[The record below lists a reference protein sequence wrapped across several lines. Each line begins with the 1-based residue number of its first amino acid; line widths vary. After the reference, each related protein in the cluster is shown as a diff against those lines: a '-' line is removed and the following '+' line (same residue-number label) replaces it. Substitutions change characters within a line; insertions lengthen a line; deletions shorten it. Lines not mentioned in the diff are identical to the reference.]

1 MAGRS
6 GDDDR
11 QLLTA
16 IQIIKILYQSNPH
29 PAPRGSRNARKNR
42 RRRWR
47 RRQAQVE
54 SLAARV
60 LATVVH
66 GPQDNNLVELPPL
79 EQLSIRDPDGDQL
92 SGTWTED
99 PRAEDN

>member
-6 GDDDR
+6 GDDQ
-11 QLLTA
+11 QLLQA
-16 IQIIKILYQSNPH
+16 VRIIKILYQSNPQ
-29 PAPRGSRNARKNR
+29 PAPTGSRNARRNR

-54 SLAARV
+54 TLAARV

-66 GPQDNNLVELPPL
+66 RSQDDNLVELPPL
-79 EQLSIRDPDGDQL
+79 EQLSIRDPERDQL
-92 SGTWTED
+92 PGTWTGD

>member
-6 GDDDR
+6 DDVKP
-11 QLLTA
+11 LLNA

-29 PAPRGSRNARKNR
+29 PSPTGSRNARKNR

-47 RRQAQVE
+47 RRQAQIDT
-54 SLAARV
+54 LAARV

-66 GPQDNNLVELPPL
+66 GPPDDNCVDLPAL
-79 EQLSIRDPDGDQL
+79 EQLNIRDPDSDQP
-92 SGTWTED
+92 SGTWTVD
-99 PRAEDN
+99 SRAKDN

>member
-6 GDDDR
+6 DDD
-11 QLLTA
+11 LLRA
-16 IQIIKILYQSNPH
+16 IRIIRILYQSNPQ
-29 PAPRGSRNARKNR
+29 PPPRGSRNARKNR

-47 RRQAQVE
+47 RRQAQVDN
-54 SLAARV
+54 LAARV

-66 GPQDNNLVELPPL
+66 GPQDNSAVELPPL
-79 EQLSIRDPDGDQL
+79 EQLSIRDPEGDQL
-92 SGTWTED
+92 SGTWTVD

>member
-6 GDDDR
+6 GDA
-11 QLLTA
+11 QLLQV

-29 PAPRGSRNARKNR
+29 PSPSGSRNARRNR

-54 SLAARV
+54 NLAARF

-66 GPQDNNLVELPPL
+66 GPQNNNIVELPPL
-79 EQLSIRDPDGDQL
+79 EQLSIRDPEGDRL
-92 SGTWTED
+92 PETWTVD
-99 PRAEDN
+99 PRTKDN

>member
-6 GDDDR
+6 DDT
-11 QLLTA
+11 QLLQA

-29 PAPRGSRNARKNR
+29 PAPGGSRSARRNR

-54 SLAARV
+54 TLAARF

-66 GPQDNNLVELPPL
+66 GPQDNNIVDLPPL
-79 EQLSIRDPDGDQL
+79 ERLSIRDPESDQL
-92 SGTWTED
+92 SGTWTGD